1 MLSDLVISEE
11 GKYQK
16 QTSEQLR
23 GKLNHAFLFGC
34 GAKKNRGTGFSVLA
48 VQRMER
54 EPRMKG
60 GGGGGGEE
68 MKWLQTN
75 PGILK
80 IPPPVNR
87 APDWLG

>member
-1 MLSDLVISEE
+1 MRS
-11 GKYQK
+11 
-16 QTSEQLR
+16 R
-23 GKLNHAFLFGC
+23 HAFLFGC
-34 GAKKNRGTGFSVLA
+34 GAKKNRGTRFSVLA

-60 GGGGGGEE
+60 EGGGEG